1 MASGNQEA
9 RTEGCRDKKR
19 TEVSFIIHLGRL
31 PDRTL
36 SPNSR
41 QQWSKSYKSKKEFKE
56 EVFWLCHEQGI
67 PPQPIDPAHITITWV
82 SKDKRKRDIDNLFA
96 SMKSAIDGLVESRVI
111 EDDSADH
118 VTYTLRYEQGGEADT
133 MIQVDPP
140 GEVSDG
146 SVCGS

>member
-1 MASGNQEA
+1 MESGNQEA

-36 SPNSR
+36 SPNAR
-41 QQWSKSYKSKKEFKE
+41 QHWSKSYKSKKEFKE

-96 SMKSAIDGLVESRVI
+96 SMKSAIDGLVEARVI
-111 EDDSADH
+111 EDDSANH
-118 VTYTLRYEQGGEADT
+118 VTYTLSYEQGEEADT
-133 MIQVDPP
+133 IIQVDPS

-146 SVCGS
+146 SMCGS